1 MTYGVISIV
10 LRDTLTEILANHLRP
25 IPHLGGPMGRGVP
38 RRTPSEIDADLLL
51 IQRYRVPVLQWTLAL
66 LDAVVPANATTLD
79 PEWGPGRLLV
89 NRFAAAVE
97 PIAKAIPEPSDADMR
112 ARHQYTLV
120 EKWRQAAR
128 AASEALDHELGALN
142 NLSRADGLRAVSD
155 ACDLVRALIRLDD
168 RIRDRSAWYHF
179 GGSRYV
185 KGHTHSWGLLRAA
198 ELCADWLSA
207 HDLGQVLDARGQ
219 RTGDIDHAGMF
230 HQRLVVTPGPYPPG
244 VSGAN
249 DAQHNALLHLDV
261 APGAL
266 TLRRLIIA
274 HRQVSYDAR
283 DIAGSVGATGLAARF
298 DERFLLY
305 DRLVH
310 TTSGVRDGDTNSD
323 PKHAWHADQAL
334 SETRTTIRLLAT
346 PATPS
351 TLDLAVLDQLMN
363 RIDARVATILREGA
377 RDRRYLLTTGRGTK
391 DMVVSLSPR
400 SASVV
405 FALASALAGRLWA
418 EPPLPSP
425 WTLRDIEAAERS
437 RATFKA
443 SLLAGR
449 RAGRTSGL
457 RFEERH
463 IPTSRLAAEP
473 GTPEAQDAAYRRYLA
488 STPTRSSRSAQ
499 TPGIQR

>member
-1 MTYGVISIV
+1 
-10 LRDTLTEILANHLRP
+10 
-25 IPHLGGPMGRGVP
+25 MGRGVP
-38 RRTPSEIDADLLL
+38 RRTPSGIDADLLL
-51 IQRYRVPVLQWTLAL
+51 VQRYRIPVLQWTLAL

-97 PIAKAIPEPSDADMR
+97 PIAQAIPEPSDADMR
-112 ARHQYTLV
+112 ARHQYELV
-120 EKWRQAAR
+120 EMWRQAAS
-128 AASEALDHELGALN
+128 AASEALDHELGALT
-142 NLSRADGLRAVSD
+142 NLSRADGLRAISD

-168 RIRDRSAWYHF
+168 RIRDRSTWYHF

-207 HDLGQVLDARGQ
+207 HDLGQVLDAQGQ
-219 RTGDIDHAGMF
+219 RTGDIDHTGMF
-230 HQRLVVTPGPYPPG
+230 HQRLAVTPGPYPPG

-249 DAQHNALLHLDV
+249 DAQRNALLHLDV
-261 APGAL
+261 PPGAL

-283 DIAGSVGATGLAARF
+283 NIARSVGATGLAARF

-310 TTSGVRDGDTNSD
+310 TTSGVRDGDTKPD
-323 PKHAWHADQAL
+323 PKHAWHPDQAL

-351 TLDLAVLDQLMN
+351 TLDLAVLDRLAN
-363 RIDARVATILREGA
+363 RVDARLATILREGA
-377 RDRRYLLTTGRGTK
+377 RDRRYVLTNGRGIT
-391 DMVVSLSPR
+391 DRVVSLAPR
-400 SASVV
+400 SAPEF
-405 FALASALAGRLWA
+405 FALASELTARLRT
-418 EPPLPSP
+418 ELSLPSP
-425 WTLRDIEAAERS
+425 WTSRDIEAAEHS
-437 RATFKA
+437 RATFRA

-449 RAGRTSGL
+449 RGSRTSGL

-463 IPTSRLAAEP
+463 SPASHLAAEP
-473 GTPEAQDAAYRRYLA
+473 GTPEAQEAAYRRYLA
-488 STPTRSSRSAQ
+488 STPTRSSRSAPP
-499 TPGIQR
+499 PGIQR